1 MDINVNDDHTVGC
14 TVARAAVAHLSNSD
28 DCSHNDYGSDGS
40 GVDSCYPVG
49 LKTDSDAQGS
59 VLDATEKKNESSSL
73 TETCNNILSL
83 SDQLRLWTS
92 KFTVRD
98 GNECIDVSSA
108 VRGELST
115 IPISSTRQQFPYT
128 GTMYQFDPSLF
139 HNPDQEFD
147 IDDAKAKLFALMKSP
162 HTIDGCK
169 LV

>member
-14 TVARAAVAHLSNSD
+14 TIAHAADAHLSNSD

-49 LKTDSDAQGS
+49 LKTDSGAQGS
-59 VLDATEKKNESSSL
+59 VLDATEKKNDSSSL

-83 SDQLRLWTS
+83 SDQLRFWTS

-98 GNECIDVSSA
+98 GSECIDVSSA
-108 VRGELST
+108 AHGESST
-115 IPISSTRQQFPYT
+115 IPLGSTQQHFPYT

-139 HNPDQEFD
+139 HIPDQEFD
-147 IDDAKAKLFALMKSP
+147 IDDAEVKLFALMKSP

>member
-14 TVARAAVAHLSNSD
+14 AIARAADAHLSNSD

-49 LKTDSDAQGS
+49 LKPDSGAQGS

-83 SDQLRLWTS
+83 SDQLRFWTS

-108 VRGELST
+108 ARGELST
-115 IPISSTRQQFPYT
+115 IPIGST
-128 GTMYQFDPSLF
+128 
-139 HNPDQEFD
+139 
-147 IDDAKAKLFALMKSP
+147 
-162 HTIDGCK
+162 
-169 LV
+169 